1 MQCGQLYTVTKIK
14 NSDDSNAHARV
25 HLEPH
30 PPCISSRVLLSKFT
44 VYVYIMKI
52 KTLLVII
59 AALVLQQASAKFE
72 FTEEWELWKKVRS

>member
-1 MQCGQLYTVTKIK
+1 MSPKIK

-30 PPCISSRVLLSKFT
+30 PPCISSPRVLLTKFT

-59 AALVLQQASAKFE
+59 AALVLQQACANFE